1 MHFENV
7 EGNLFRACDLI
18 FFAQMASSSRAS
30 PSKRALETAEDDD
43 EGKSQEKR
51 ARIVSD
57 ISEVSE
63 QDEVV
68 EVESTKYVA
77 KEETEGNSPTVV
89 IYELSSDNDE
99 SLCGYFKSGF
109 YREFY

>member
-7 EGNLFRACDLI
+7 EGNLFRACNLI

-30 PSKRALETAEDDD
+30 PSKRALETAEDDG

-51 ARIVSD
+51 ARIASD

-63 QDEVV
+63 QDEV
-68 EVESTKYVA
+68 ESTNVA

-99 SLCGYFKSGF
+99 SLCGYFMSGF

>member
-1 MHFENV
+1 VHFENV
-7 EGNLFRACDLI
+7 EGNLFRACNLI

-30 PSKRALETAEDDD
+30 PSKRALETAEDDG

-51 ARIVSD
+51 ARIASY

-63 QDEVV
+63 QDEV
-68 EVESTKYVA
+68 ESTNVA

-99 SLCGYFKSGF
+99 SLCGYFMSGF